1 MANQITPLLRQTLS
15 DNLAQALNN
24 YIVSNGYLPG
34 QKIPSISKLA
44 QQFRVGIPTLR
55 EAIKKLETIGAI
67 KVKHGSGIYVGNYV
81 QSFFLKNPIVSEEVP
96 TKKQLLDLI
105 NARLLIEQA
114 TAALA
119 AENASE
125 AQLGT
130 MENLLREA
138 EANLEKDDVLNQK
151 NMSFHHA
158 IAVSSGNMV
167 FSQILEVIT
176 HFFKVE
182 QRIIID
188 IFRGKEADHQQHVEI
203 FKAIRD
209 RDQQKSAKLMI
220 CHLEGVR
227 KSIIDWHPIEE
238 AVEKI
243 NHR

>member
-24 YIVSNGYLPG
+24 YIISNGYLPG

-55 EAIKKLETIGAI
+55 EAIKKLETVGAI
-67 KVKHGSGIYVGNYV
+67 KVKHGSGIFVGDYIQNL
-81 QSFFLKNPIVSEEVP
+81 FLKNPIVSETSP
-96 TKKQLLDLI
+96 TKKQLLDLV

-114 TAALA
+114 SAALA

-125 AQLGT
+125 EQLEMIGT
-130 MENLLREA
+130 ILGEA
-138 EANLEKDDVLNQK
+138 EDNLDNDEVLTQK

-158 IAVSSGNMV
+158 IAISSGNIV
-167 FSQILEVIT
+167 LSQILEVIT
-176 HFFKVE
+176 HFFKGE

-188 IFRGKEADHQQHVEI
+188 IFGGKKVDHQQHVEI

-209 RDQQKSAKLMI
+209 RDRHKSAKLMAG
-220 CHLEGVR
+220 HLEGVR
-227 KSIIDWHPIEE
+227 KAIMDWHLVEE
-238 AVEKI
+238 EVI
-243 NHR
+243 